1 VGLFTRASALLIARP
16 ARRLGKQRAADL
28 AADLL
33 GLRAQLLANS
43 DQQRCQY
50 DPDEHVPQLHK
61 VERAGE
67 RNEHKQQTGQNERHG
82 GDRYIDPRHE
92 AGDDLEGR
100 GECRLDQVPAELVEM
115 FVLQLSAQAMV
126 RHRLQHFSIHHID
139 RRALCVG
146 GDLIEDLS
154 KLDFVFLAR
163 DVANV
168 RRADDVV
175 HAEQR
180 VVRVT

>member
-1 VGLFTRASALLIARP
+1 MARWLAHARFIIGALALASAV
-16 ARRLGKQRAADL
+16 AA
-28 AADLL
+28 
-33 GLRAQLLANS
+33 
-43 DQQRCQY
+43 
-50 DPDEHVPQLHK
+50 PQTFK
-61 VERAGE
+61 PGE
-67 RNEHKQQTGQNERHG
+67 PWLDNRGQHIQAHGGGVVRHG
-82 GDRYIDPRHE
+82 DTWYWFGEDRSRSSAHDTLKRICSRPVHMRM
-92 AGDDLEGR
+92 
-100 GECRLDQVPAELVEM
+100 C
-115 FVLQLSAQAMV
+115 VLRLSALAMV

-146 GDLIEDLS
+146 GDLIEDLG

-180 VVRVT
+180 VVGVT